1 VVNIDEEKE
10 NMRRKPV
17 VTCIFMCV
25 LVLVSVG
32 SLWAE
37 EKRRVDLMGQEVTPE
52 AIINALQPPPPPT
65 ARFRSLEPA
74 TKKSL
79 EPGLPTAVVKIL
91 FAFNSATISPG
102 STQVLNAIGTALQS
116 PSLVQDRFRIE
127 GHTDNVGNDGYNVK
141 LSARR
146 AQSVKEYLTNNFG
159 IDANRLTAVGR
170 GKSEPLDEQTANTPE
185 GQRKN
190 RRVEIVNLQKQ

>member
-1 VVNIDEEKE
+1 
-10 NMRRKPV
+10 M
-17 VTCIFMCV
+17 CI

-37 EKRRVDLMGQEVTPE
+37 TKRRVDLTGPDITPGD
-52 AIINALQPPPPPT
+52 IVNALQSLPT
-65 ARFRSLEPA
+65 PRAKTVEPA
-74 TKKSL
+74 PRSV

-91 FAFNSATISPG
+91 FAFNSATISLE
-102 STQVLNAIGTALQS
+102 STPVLNAIGTALQS
-116 PSLVQDRFRIE
+116 PYLAHDHIRLE
-127 GHTDNVGNDGYNVK
+127 GHTDNVGSDTVNIK

-159 IDANRLTAVGR
+159 IDAERLTAVGR
-170 GKSEPLDEQTANTPE
+170 GKSEPIAPNNTPA
-185 GQRKN
+185 GQQKN